1 MKNKNRFLKIIRE
14 RKLSKFRRELFVQS
28 LNNLCAARSF
38 GKKIRQRSI
47 ERVLRLPMYSLRQY
61 SFTHSS
67 PPAELIAV
75 IKIVET
81 FPMLLK
87 VAQFNYDEKI
97 INDIMWTVLKT
108 ADRKIKITRGIDD
121 QLC

>member
-1 MKNKNRFLKIIRE
+1 MRNKNRFLKIIRE

-28 LNNLCAARSF
+28 LNNLCATRPF
-38 GKKIRQRSI
+38 GVKIRRRSI
-47 ERVLRLPMYSLRQY
+47 ERVLRLPIYSLHQY

-67 PPAELIAV
+67 PPAELIV
-75 IKIVET
+75 LIKIFET

-87 VAQFNYDEKI
+87 VAASNYDEKI

-108 ADRKIKITRGIDD
+108 ADRKIKRTRGLDD